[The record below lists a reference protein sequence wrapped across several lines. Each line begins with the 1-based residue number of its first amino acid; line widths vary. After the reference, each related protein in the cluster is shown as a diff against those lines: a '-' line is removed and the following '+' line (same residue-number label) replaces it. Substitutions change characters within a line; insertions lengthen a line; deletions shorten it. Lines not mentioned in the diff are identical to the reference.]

1 MNQKLF
7 SKDFTLVVIG
17 QIISLFGNAIIRFAL
32 PLYLLNLTGSSA
44 LYGTV
49 TACAFVPAILL
60 SPVGGIVADRVNK
73 RNIMV
78 LLDFLTAAVILSF
91 SLLMED
97 GNLILLL
104 TVTLMIL
111 YGIAGAYQP
120 VVQASIP
127 ALICQDHFMAANSVV
142 NTISSFA
149 ALTGPVLGGIL
160 YSAYG
165 LRPVLWVCMVCFT
178 LSAGME
184 IFIKIPFQ
192 KQELKGGI
200 FKTARTDFAESVY
213 FIRKEKPVIGKA
225 LLMVC
230 GINLF
235 LSAMITVAL
244 PYLVTEVLN
253 LDALWANR
261 LYGFAEGALAAGG
274 LAGGISA
281 GIFAERLSVPK
292 AGNLVTAC
300 AISVFPMGI
309 ALMLFSSGILP
320 YIVITV
326 CCFAVMLFSTIF
338 TVQMMSFI
346 QTETPQN
353 LLGKVIAVIFTV
365 SMCAQPLG
373 NALYG
378 VLFEVCQGYEY
389 VVVLFSGAV
398 SLMIAV
404 RAGKIF
410 KCVHAFTR
418 P

>member
-1 MNQKLF
+1 MKQKLF

-17 QIISLFGNAIIRFAL
+17 QIISLFGNAAIRFAL

-49 TACAFVPAILL
+49 TACAFIPAILL
-60 SPVGGIVADRVNK
+60 SPIGGIVADRVNK
-73 RNIMV
+73 RNVMV
-78 LLDFLTAAVILSF
+78 ILDFFTAAVILAF
-91 SLLMED
+91 FLLMNG

-104 TVTLMIL
+104 TVTLMLL

-120 VVQASIP
+120 SVQASIP
-127 ALICQDHFMAANSVV
+127 ALVVQNNFMAANSII

-149 ALTGPVLGGIL
+149 SLIGPVLGGVL

-165 LRPVLWVCMVCFT
+165 LEPVLWVCMACFIA
-178 LSAGME
+178 SAVME

-192 KQELKGGI
+192 KQASDGGI
-200 FKTARTDFAESVY
+200 LKTAKDDFAESIR

-225 LLMVC
+225 LLVVC

-235 LSAMITVAL
+235 LAAMILVAL

-253 LDALWANR
+253 LEASQANR

-274 LAGGISA
+274 LAGGIGA
-281 GIFAERLSVPK
+281 GIFADKLAPQKS
-292 AGNLVTAC
+292 GNLVIAC
-300 AISVFPMGI
+300 AVCVFPISVS
-309 ALMLFSSGILP
+309 LLLFSSGMIN

-326 CCFAVMLFSTIF
+326 CCFAIMVFSTIF
-338 TVQMMSFI
+338 TVQMMSLI

-353 LLGKVIAVIFTV
+353 LIGKVIAVILTV

-373 NALYG
+373 STLYG
-378 VLFEVCQGYEY
+378 ILFEVCKGYEY
-389 VVVLFSGAV
+389 VVVLFAGIV
-398 SLMIAV
+398 SLMIAIST
-404 RAGKIF
+404 RNIF
-410 KCVHAFTR
+410 KRFSEE
-418 P
+418 